1 MEITLHQA
9 GSKKPS
15 TIKVSDAVF
24 AVGYNETLVHQALT
38 TYMSAARSGTKAQ
51 KSRSDV
57 RGGGKKPFNQKGT
70 GRARAGTIR
79 SPLWRGG
86 GTTFAARPRSYAKK
100 LNKKMYQGAMRS
112 IFSELARQ
120 GRLSCID
127 SFNIDEPKTKLAK
140 QLLASLGFS
149 EVLVITD
156 DVNSSTYMAIR
167 NIPMVDVIDTSEI
180 DPYSLIGFSNVLITK
195 AAVEKVEA
203 WLG

>member
-1 MEITLHQA
+1 VEITLHQA

-167 NIPMVDVIDTSEI
+167 NIPMVDVIDTTEI

>member
-1 MEITLHQA
+1 MEITLHQT

-15 TIKVSDAVF
+15 KITVSDAVF
-24 AVGYNETLVHQALT
+24 AAGYNETLVHQALT
-38 TYMSAARSGTKAQ
+38 TYMSGARSGTKAQ
-51 KSRSDV
+51 KTRSEV

-86 GTTFAARPRSYAKK
+86 GTTFAARPRSYIKK

-127 SFNIDEPKTKLAK
+127 SFQIDEPKTKLAV

-156 DVNSSTYMAIR
+156 DVNSSTYMAMR
-167 NIPMVDVIDTSEI
+167 NIPKVDVIDTTEI
-180 DPYSLIGFSNVLITK
+180 DPYSLIGFSNILITK

>member
-1 MEITLHQA
+1 MEITLHQT
-9 GSKKPS
+9 GKKPS

-24 AVGYNETLVHQALT
+24 GAGYNETLVHQALT
-38 TYMSAARSGTKAQ
+38 TYMAGARAGTKAQ
-51 KSRSDV
+51 KNRSDV
-57 RGGGKKPFNQKGT
+57 RGGGKKPYNQKGT

-86 GTTFAARPRSYAKK
+86 GVTFAARPRSYVKK
-100 LNKKMYQGAMRS
+100 LNKKMYQGAIRS

-127 SFNIDEPKTKLAK
+127 SFQIEQPKTKLAK
-140 QLLASLGFS
+140 QLLESLGFR

-156 DVNSSTYMAIR
+156 DVTSSTYMAMR
-167 NIPMVDVIDTSEI
+167 NIPMVNVIDTTEI
-180 DPYSLIGFSNVLITK
+180 DPYSLIGFKNILITK
-195 AAVEKVEA
+195 AAMEKVEA

>member
-1 MEITLHQA
+1 VEITLHQA

-120 GRLSCID
+120 GRLTCID

-167 NIPMVDVIDTSEI
+167 NIPMVDVIDTTEI